1 MILPS
6 SRDAKNFCAFYALN
20 SVCFLRRP
28 VSVTIESHE
37 IVKAIPT
44 ALHASPPR
52 ERLPLVEVARVVA
65 AIAIIWIHAVES
77 PQLTRTTA
85 VARFAVP
92 FFVITSLVFL
102 GESLRRRPDQRW
114 SEYARRR
121 FMRLY
126 VPFLVWSVIYI
137 LARAVKHLFVHDTS
151 PLLIR
156 PNLLWA
162 GVTEQLWFLPFL
174 LVVLLIAFPLT
185 RFAIQRN
192 LGWITAPVGL
202 AVCVGALFVPSPDF
216 FFDGPTTFFVQTAL
230 LAVPSAGI
238 GLALAGLFPQIK
250 RVAENSLVALIFLM
264 VWIGT
269 LVALEHFGRNTVLET
284 FSGLCLML
292 ACLAPISGAK
302 RFDALGP
309 YAFGI
314 YLCHVLWIEF
324 LQAIGH
330 RAGLY
335 VSIGFDVAVMTL
347 ATILSIALVASI
359 LRSKVASRLL
369 LP

>member
-1 MILPS
+1 MTVESPGISQAVPDGSRAPS
-6 SRDAKNFCAFYALN
+6 
-20 SVCFLRRP
+20 
-28 VSVTIESHE
+28 
-37 IVKAIPT
+37 
-44 ALHASPPR
+44 PR
-52 ERLPLVEVARVVA
+52 ERVPLVELARVVA

-77 PQLTRTTA
+77 PELDRTTA
-85 VARFAVP
+85 MSRFAVP

-174 LVVLLIAFPLT
+174 LVVLVIAFPLMRLAT
-185 RFAIQRN
+185 RSNLAWLVAII
-192 LGWITAPVGL
+192 GVAI
-202 AVCVGALFVPSPDF
+202 CFGALIIPTPSFVL
-216 FFDGPTTFFVQTAL
+216 DGPTTFFVATAMV
-230 LAVPSAGI
+230 AVPSAGI
-238 GLALAGLFPQIK
+238 GLTIAAIFPPIK
-250 RVAENSLVALIFLM
+250 RFAQNSIVALISAA

-269 LVALEHFGRNTVLET
+269 LVALLIHGRNTLLET
-284 FSGLCLML
+284 FSGLFLL
-292 ACLAPISGAK
+292 VACLAPISGAK
-302 RFDALGP
+302 RFDRLGP

-324 LQAIGH
+324 IQAIGH
-330 RAGLY
+330 RAGVH
-335 VSIGFDVAVMTL
+335 VSPAFDLAVGIL
-347 ATILSIALVASI
+347 ATVLGIALVAVI
-359 LRSKVASRLL
+359 LRSKTASRLL